1 MFLLLW
7 VDCFW
12 YLYGQCCLTNGQT
25 KLMDPIQ
32 MSKPTKCFECDS
44 GSYKEV
50 TINYFSQ
57 LSEGRSCVTRNVTIQ
72 RCDTC
77 GSDILDSNASEVIEA
92 NIERN
97 YPGYYDKWKNKAKTR
112 L

>member
-1 MFLLLW
+1 M
-7 VDCFW
+7 
-12 YLYGQCCLTNGQT
+12 NN
-25 KLMDPIQ
+25 
-32 MSKPTKCFECDS
+32 KPSQCFECET
-44 GSYKEV
+44 GTYKEV

-57 LSEGRSCVTRNVTIQ
+57 LSEGRSCLTRDVTIQ

-77 GSDILDSNASEVIEA
+77 GAEILDSYASKTIED

-97 YPGYYDKWKNKAKTR
+97 FPGYYSKWKNKGKPR

>member
-1 MFLLLW
+1 M
-7 VDCFW
+7 
-12 YLYGQCCLTNGQT
+12 NN
-25 KLMDPIQ
+25 KLSQ
-32 MSKPTKCFECDS
+32 CFECET
-44 GSYKEV
+44 GTYKEV

-57 LSEGRSCVTRNVTIQ
+57 LSEGRICVTRNVTIQ

-77 GSDILDSNASEVIEA
+77 GSEILDSNASEVIES

-97 YPGYYDKWKNKAKTR
+97 FPGYYDKWKNKAKVR

>member
-1 MFLLLW
+1 M
-7 VDCFW
+7 
-12 YLYGQCCLTNGQT
+12 N
-25 KLMDPIQ
+25 
-32 MSKPTKCFECDS
+32 KPAKCFECET
-44 GSYKEV
+44 GTYKEV
-50 TINYFSQ
+50 TVNYFSQ

-77 GSDILDSNASEVIEA
+77 GAEILDSKASKIIES

-97 YPGYYDKWKNKAKTR
+97 HPGYYDKWISKGKPR